1 MIFSDRNLIF
11 LNCVLARNEVIE
23 SKIYWWKNMLLSTK
37 VLKDFSLSKK
47 LIILRSADKSRDDYL
62 LSDKCRKQIIDD
74 VMYMCKMITD
84 IFHIKLDLTELNC
97 RWLKFQLKQAQL
109 FIVFD
114 INHHLIFKIVMHVH
128 LFSSKSWTLTLL
140 WILVNDNIFNHWIAV
155 DIKDSVMNDVTLKF
169 LFFNWYH

>member
-1 MIFSDRNLIF
+1 MIFSDHNLIF

-23 SKIYWWKNMLLSTK
+23 SKICWWKNMLSSTK

-47 LIILRSADKSRDDYL
+47 LIILCNADKSRDDYL
-62 LSDKCRKQIIDD
+62 LSDRCCKQIVND

-84 IFHIKLDLTELNC
+84 VFHVKLDFTELSC
-97 RWLKFQLKQAQL
+97 CWLKFQLKQAQL
-109 FIVFD
+109 FIVSD

-140 WILVNDNIFNHWIAV
+140 WILINDNVFDHQIIV

-169 LFFNWYH
+169 LFFNWCH